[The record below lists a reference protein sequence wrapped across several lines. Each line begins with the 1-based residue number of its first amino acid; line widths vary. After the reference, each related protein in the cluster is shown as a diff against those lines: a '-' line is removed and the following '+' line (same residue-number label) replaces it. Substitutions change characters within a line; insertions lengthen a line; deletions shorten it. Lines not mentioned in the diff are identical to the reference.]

1 MQPSTRQTLSYLR
14 TMLTER
20 GIKPKNKLGQNF
32 LIDLN
37 LIDLILRTAELAP
50 EDLVLEVGSGT
61 GSMTMRLVEQAG
73 AVLSVEIDE
82 AFANMAEEA
91 IHGQRDHVSLLHAD
105 ILKNKNELNPQVL
118 LLLEDLRGARQR
130 RSSSWSPTC
139 RTPWRR
145 R

>member
-1 MQPSTRQTLSYLR
+1 MSYLR

-73 AVLSVEIDE
+73 AVLSVEIDA

-105 ILKNKNELNPQVL
+105 ILKNKNESQSASAAPA
-118 LLLEDLRGARQR
+118 RGPAAARQR